1 MNRNVGIV
9 YLIMGI
15 FSVVL
20 GYDIYLNHQT
30 QILTSRYYRAVI
42 DQQQLVIDQET
53 KDRKFVSENIEDIY
67 KLSVLDSVRGYV
79 TMDTLIRVFH
89 YAKPHKGP
97 VYGCPECSDIR
108 KKGLPNKQ
116 LPGERPK
123 LPRHTDPERTANAVS
138 SSHRHDQDL
147 AVDERGRGEGSQ

>member
-30 QILTSRYYRAVI
+30 QILTSRYYRTVI

-53 KDRKFVSENIEDIY
+53 KDRKFVSENIKDIY

-89 YAKPHKGP
+89 YAKPHKSP
-97 VYGCPECSDIR
+97 TWNCPECADIR

-138 SSHRHDQDL
+138 SSRRHDQDL

>member
-9 YLIMGI
+9 YLIMGL

-30 QILTSRYYRAVI
+30 QILTARYYRAVI

-89 YAKPHKGP
+89 YAKPHKSP
-97 VYGCPECSDIR
+97 TWNCPECEDIR
-108 KKGLPNKQ
+108 KRGLPNKQ

-123 LPRHTDPERTANAVS
+123 LPRRIDPERTANAVS
-138 SSHRHDQDL
+138 SPHRHDKSS
-147 AVDERGRGEGSQ
+147 ASDEGGRDKGS

>member
-1 MNRNVGIV
+1 MNRNTGIV

-20 GYDIYLNHQT
+20 GYDIYLSHQT

-53 KDRKFVSENIEDIY
+53 KDRKFVSENIKDIY

-89 YAKPHKGP
+89 YAKPHKSP
-97 VYGCPECSDIR
+97 TWNCPECADIR

-116 LPGERPK
+116 LPGKRPK
-123 LPRHTDPERTANAVS
+123 LPRYTDPERTANAVS
-138 SSHRHDQDL
+138 SPHRHD
-147 AVDERGRGEGSQ
+147 

>member
-30 QILTSRYYRAVI
+30 QILTSRYYRAII

-89 YAKPHKGP
+89 YAKPHKSP
-97 VYGCPECSDIR
+97 TWNCPECEDIR

-138 SSHRHDQDL
+138 SSRRHDQDL

>member
-30 QILTSRYYRAVI
+30 QILTSRYYRTVI

-53 KDRKFVSENIEDIY
+53 KDRKFVSENIKDIY

-89 YAKPHKGP
+89 YAKPHKSP
-97 VYGCPECSDIR
+97 TWNCPECEDIR

-138 SSHRHDQDL
+138 SSRRHDQDL

>member
-53 KDRKFVSENIEDIY
+53 KDRKFVSENIKDIY

-89 YAKPHKGP
+89 YAKPHKSP
-97 VYGCPECSDIR
+97 TWNCPECEVIR
-108 KKGLPNKQ
+108 KKGLPNRR

-138 SSHRHDQDL
+138 SPHRHDQDP
-147 AVDERGRGEGSQ
+147 AVNEGSSGKGT

>member
-1 MNRNVGIV
+1 MNKNVGIV
-9 YLIMGI
+9 YLIMSI
-15 FSVVL
+15 FCMVL
-20 GYDIYLNHQT
+20 GYDIYLQHQT
-30 QILTSRYYRAVI
+30 QLVTSSYYRSI
-42 DQQQLVIDQET
+42 INHQQDVIDQEV
-53 KDRKFVSENIEDIY
+53 KDRQFVTEHIEDIY
-67 KLSVLDSVRGYV
+67 KLSVMESVRGYV

-97 VYGCPECSDIR
+97 VYGCPECADIR

-138 SSHRHDQDL
+138 SPHRHDQGS
-147 AVDERGRGEGSQ
+147 ESNEGG

>member
-138 SSHRHDQDL
+138 SPHRHDQDP
-147 AVDERGRGEGSQ
+147 AVNEGSSGKGT

>member
-30 QILTSRYYRAVI
+30 QILTSRYYRAII

-89 YAKPHKGP
+89 YAKPHKSP
-97 VYGCPECSDIR
+97 TWNCPECEDIR

-138 SSHRHDQDL
+138 SPHRHDQDP
-147 AVDERGRGEGSQ
+147 AVNEGSRGKGT